1 MDRFDELRRVMANAL
16 GDLNILAG
24 DEVAGTDVGSWR
36 DVAGTA
42 ACNLRE
48 LASLLDAIRTDA
60 THWKGCPLTG
70 ATVFPSPI
78 IEALAAREAADD

>member
-36 DVAGTA
+36 DVPPETSE
-42 ACNLRE
+42 RV
-48 LASLLDAIRTDA
+48 LL
-60 THWKGCPLTG
+60 PLT
-70 ATVFPSPI
+70 FPFFG
-78 IEALAAREAADD
+78 LTLVLV

>member
-1 MDRFDELRRVMANAL
+1 MDRFDELRRVMGNAL

-42 ACNLRE
+42 AVNLRE

-78 IEALAAREAADD
+78 IEALAAREGDD